1 MFERCSPLLPQF
13 ASAISMN
20 SAFAYIIFHV
30 SLEVSGLSAAD
41 IQAILAPLNG
51 PYMLACEEL
60 MRQEPN
66 QSTGSVRVSLATGED
81 QAVVEYQGEDG
92 KRPECQVKVWGT
104 DGISARFGLQEYIC
118 AKAPLVQTR
127 TMCEGR
133 MTQVT
138 TGLEML
144 DM

>member
-1 MFERCSPLLPQF
+1 
-13 ASAISMN
+13 MN

-30 SLEVSGLSAAD
+30 SLEVSGLSTAD

-81 QAVVEYQGEDG
+81 QAVVEYHGDVGEEV
-92 KRPECQVKVWGT
+92 KCQVTLRGT
-104 DGISARFGLQEYIC
+104 DGSLTRTKVGLQEYIVTE
-118 AKAPLVQTR
+118 APLLHGR
-127 TMCEGR
+127 MMGEGR
-133 MTQVT
+133 MAQMT
-138 TGLEML
+138 TCLGLL